1 MEKLLMILPA
11 IMGFAF
17 VIGIPLLFIYVI
29 YRAIKALMTHNANLK
44 SQQKNDRWNNSESH

>member
-17 VIGIPLLFIYVI
+17 VVGIPLLFIYAI
-29 YRAIKALMTHNANLK
+29 YRAIKALMTHSANLK
-44 SQQKNDRWNNSESH
+44 RQQDNDRWNNPENH